1 MRPILVLLAA
11 KYAGEVNGSVLNAAV
26 ALELLHTASL
36 VHDDVIDESDQ
47 RRGQQ
52 SVNALFGNKVAV
64 LVGDFLFSRS
74 LTHACLSGCPE
85 FFDWLACLGQT
96 LSDGELRQLARTEST
111 DFSEEAYY
119 EVIEK
124 KTASLFSLCSK
135 AGAHLAGGS
144 VVDVH
149 TMELFGKYVGICF
162 QLKDDIFDY
171 DTANLTG
178 KPTGNDM
185 KEGKLTL
192 PVIHS
197 LLTERT
203 PELRSLALKVRQRIA
218 SDSEVSRLVSFT
230 KESGGLQYAA
240 SAIAD
245 FSQKAAQLLSPVK
258 DSSVLASLRQYVDFV
273 AQRSM

>member
-1 MRPILVLLAA
+1 MKDYLASISQPVSTELQRYQCLLSATLQHDNALLHAALEHLLQRKGKGMRPILVLLSA
-11 KYAGEVNGSVLNAAV
+11 KYAGKVNDRVLNAAV

-36 VHDDVIDESDQ
+36 VHDDIIDESDQ

-64 LVGDFLFSRS
+64 LVGDFLFSRA
-74 LTHACLSGCPE
+74 LTHACLCACPE
-85 FFDWLACLGQT
+85 FSDWLACLGQT
-96 LSDGELRQLARTEST
+96 LSDGELRQLARTGST

-119 EVIEK
+119 DVIEK
-124 KTASLFSLCSK
+124 KTASLFSLCAK

-144 VVDVH
+144 SEDVRS
-149 TMELFGKYVGICF
+149 MELFGKYVGVCF

-171 DTANLTG
+171 DTQNATG

-197 LLTERT
+197 LN
-203 PELRSLALKVRQRIA
+203 A
-218 SDSEVSRLVSFT
+218 
-230 KESGGLQYAA
+230 
-240 SAIAD
+240 
-245 FSQKAAQLLSPVK
+245 
-258 DSSVLASLRQYVDFV
+258 
-273 AQRSM
+273 